1 MCAVWEPALVF
12 ILEYEVWRKDLNF
25 KKISPEKLGISTSIF
40 NYGEKHFLVASS
52 ACMWTHM
59 WVWAIVCMRTQ
70 AYVNVHLCAYVCLE
84 VGSWYQFFPQCLYL
98 IYRSIVFCW
107 SWSLL
112 IPTLLAR
119 QLLWKS
125 SLWFPIVW
133 DYKQQPCL
141 LYFHMGSG
149 DLNFDPHSCM
159 ASALSTKQGLIS
171 LSCFGQ
177 LTEFLDDFSYLW

>member
-1 MCAVWEPALVF
+1 MCAPWKPALVF

-25 KKISPEKLGISTSIF
+25 KKISPEKLGISISIF

-52 ACMWTHM
+52 AWVCTHM

-112 IPTLLAR
+112 IPTLLAS

-125 SLWFPIVW
+125 SLRFPIVGIISSNHVYYTFTW
-133 DYKQQPCL
+133 DLETWTLILTPAWPVLCP
-141 LYFHMGSG
+141 
-149 DLNFDPHSCM
+149 LNK
-159 ASALSTKQGLIS
+159 ASSP
-171 LSCFGQ
+171 
-177 LTEFLDDFSYLW
+177 

>member
-1 MCAVWEPALVF
+1 MCAAWEPALVF

-25 KKISPEKLGISTSIF
+25 KKISPEKLGIFTSIF

-70 AYVNVHLCAYVCLE
+70 AYVNVHLCAYACLE
-84 VGSWYQFFPQCLYL
+84 VGSWYQFFPHYLYL

-112 IPTLLAR
+112 ILTLLDS

-125 SLWFPIVW
+125 GLWFPIVW

-141 LYFHMGSG
+141 LYFHM
-149 DLNFDPHSCM
+149 DLETWTLILTPAWPGLCPLNK
-159 ASALSTKQGLIS
+159 ASSP
-171 LSCFGQ
+171 
-177 LTEFLDDFSYLW
+177 